1 LQNKAESFGKKLCG
15 EQGCCGND
23 LMEKSLVLWWQNA
36 HTVEETQTLGPVVR
50 RYFTKGSLL
59 GQGFP

>member
-1 LQNKAESFGKKLCG
+1 MK
-15 EQGCCGND
+15 
-23 LMEKSLVLWWQNA
+23 KSLVLWWQNA
-36 HTVEETQTLGPVVR
+36 NTVEETQTLGPVVR

>member
-1 LQNKAESFGKKLCG
+1 
-15 EQGCCGND
+15 
-23 LMEKSLVLWWQNA
+23 MEKSLVLWWQNA